1 MNLPEL
7 FTNGK
12 TPEAWRKRRPELL
25 KLFADNVYGQ
35 TPLLILDSIV
45 CKCLC
50 QQILPNNLIHE
61 AYQITFKKEAHVSNL
76 RYEIFSRP
84 NSMPLPV
91 LLMIDV
97 FDSVSDDPKEL
108 REKIANK
115 KLLDYSSIIDQ
126 GYALIVVHANDLSDD
141 HLTTYSKGILEFSPR
156 VEPNDWGAIGAWAW
170 GVSQVVNQIEK
181 DQRFD
186 KRKIALLGISRA
198 GKTALWCGAQD
209 ERISI
214 VIAGVSGCG
223 GASLFRES
231 KGESIQEMTTN
242 FPYWTCK
249 NFTQYAGK
257 EENLPIDQHL
267 LLALIAPRPLYLFEA
282 TNDNWCDAHNSF
294 QAAVLASEVYQLF
307 GKKGLGD
314 KSFPKPNTPLL
325 DGNIGYHIHEGEHGI
340 FSYDWQQILTFLSK
354 YFKD

>member
-141 HLTTYSKGILEFSPR
+141 HLTTYSKNILEFSPR